1 MSDTVERLRKMSRTT
16 IETHTVP
23 DHVALA
29 AADEIERLRAELHEA
44 KQAAWNAAGPSPLA
58 GSAVPTEARTKAIA
72 KPAPGASRLRT
83 AIDTFLA
90 EVDSQH
96 APEWASP
103 EAKAAGKEP
112 WLCVTCGVADG
123 HWPCAERMAL
133 DDLIAARRK
142 DQP

>member
-1 MSDTVERLRKMSRTT
+1 MSDIVERLRGLM
-16 IETHTVP
+16 P
-23 DHVALA
+23 LDHWGGDCPHCIAHNEAVVDAV
-29 AADEIERLRAELHEA
+29 DEIERLRD
-44 KQAAWNAAGPSPLA
+44 NALWQSVRSDDLKN
-58 GSAVPTEARTKAIA
+58 EIE
-72 KPAPGASRLRT
+72 RLRA

-112 WLCVTCGVADG
+112 WVCVTCGVADG
-123 HWPCAERMAL
+123 HWPCTERMAL